1 MRISPLVDKIRNCQT
16 RKLDAKSP
24 STSSILG
31 TDPSVVGNTLLEKCR
46 IGADHLCLLLQP
58 FRRRFDDRS
67 PPGRTMNGIVHTF
80 ETTSSGNTGL
90 TGLGPSPTSATP
102 QAFPRLGIAVSAKNG
117 ASHGPKQPM
126 ETYPAVKDLFWCVI
140 PEPLTTVPA
149 TASPSPWT
157 CSDHQGRDDIVESL
171 LRMLV

>member
-1 MRISPLVDKIRNCQT
+1 MCSRINPPIPGNADIPPLVDKIRNCQT

-24 STSSILG
+24 STSSILR

-90 TGLGPSPTSATP
+90 AGLGPSPTSAT
-102 QAFPRLGIAVSAKNG
+102 
-117 ASHGPKQPM
+117 
-126 ETYPAVKDLFWCVI
+126 
-140 PEPLTTVPA
+140 TVPRPKLSPDSA
-149 TASPSPWT
+149 LQSRPRMEHLTAPNNQWKRILLSRICSGVSSPN
-157 CSDHQGRDDIVESL
+157 H
-171 LRMLV
+171 